1 MIISVSLFPRC
12 ELCHFN
18 SLGTL
23 FQCPSSA
30 LLSDSGEIEFQV
42 YETVDHTERQAAQA
56 GTGAIMQ
63 GVTVSSTSFF
73 LQLIQLFLS
82 LMQTNVL
89 NDALLLPSSP
99 NRFGTERW
107 PQNVVGSEYRG
118 LLPFGSGC
126 WLCTKLWTHISG
138 LYRPPPPFPPI
149 HIVTF
154 HFSNWCVEHFSPFK
168 S

>member
-12 ELCHFN
+12 ELCHSN

-56 GTGAIMQ
+56 GTG
-63 GVTVSSTSFF
+63 VTVSSTSFF
-73 LQLIQLFLS
+73 PLLIQLFLS
-82 LMQTNVL
+82 LIPLFTITIQVLQPIPNVIMKGHKKGNQTFFLQTNVL

-99 NRFGTERW
+99 NRFGTARW
-107 PQNVVGSEYRG
+107 PQNVVGSDYRG

-126 WLCTKLWTHISG
+126 
-138 LYRPPPPFPPI
+138 
-149 HIVTF
+149 
-154 HFSNWCVEHFSPFK
+154 
-168 S
+168 